1 MNNVLKLETTKY
13 SIKNG
18 DFEGPLDLLCYLIDK
33 NKMDISEVKI
43 ADITDQYLEYIKQ
56 SQDELEITSEFLI
69 MATTLVLL
77 KSKKLLPNTVEEE
90 DELTEEELI
99 QKIVEYKQYKEISKI
114 LKELYDDNKKKI
126 YKMPDKIKLKQQKFE
141 RTYSKDLIF
150 NSYANLLKV
159 SSEKVNMNAKNI
171 EKIAITE
178 TVSVA
183 SKVKDIFRELIKNS
197 KFVFSKL
204 FSINKCSKM
213 EVITAFSGV
222 LELTRR
228 SKVTATQDEIF
239 GDIIIQKAE
248 RKVNKMN

>member
-159 SSEKVNMNAKNI
+159 NSEKVNMNAKNI

-204 FSINKCSKM
+204 FSMNKCSKM

-248 RKVNKMN
+248 RKANKMN

>member
-126 YKMPDKIKLKQQKFE
+126 YKIPDKIKLKQQKFE
-141 RTYSKDLIF
+141 RT
-150 NSYANLLKV
+150 
-159 SSEKVNMNAKNI
+159 
-171 EKIAITE
+171 
-178 TVSVA
+178 
-183 SKVKDIFRELIKNS
+183 
-197 KFVFSKL
+197 
-204 FSINKCSKM
+204 
-213 EVITAFSGV
+213 
-222 LELTRR
+222 
-228 SKVTATQDEIF
+228 
-239 GDIIIQKAE
+239 
-248 RKVNKMN
+248 